1 MRSDQRSAPVS
12 YAVPSA
18 VGGVRPGSSPL
29 GGTAGQS
36 RAAGP
41 VLAGATIAMGL
52 MAGLFFA
59 FDVSVMP
66 GLAAGDDRT
75 YVTAMQHI
83 NSSIENGMFGL
94 VFVGAFAATG
104 VAAWLQHKAGRRRAA
119 LWAAGATVL
128 YVVALMVT
136 MGVNI
141 PLNNELAAA
150 GDPSQIHDFAGVRA
164 KFEGTWVAAN
174 MLRTLLCTAGLAA
187 LSRSLVLHGRFSRL
201 GR

>member
-1 MRSDQRSAPVS
+1 MRSDQTSAPLS
-12 YAVPSA
+12 YPSPTAIGRLGPGAPVHGVP
-18 VGGVRPGSSPL
+18 GGP
-29 GGTAGQS
+29 S
-36 RAAGP
+36 RATGP
-41 VLAGATIAMGL
+41 VLVAATIAMGL

-83 NSSIENGMFGL
+83 NKSIENGMFGL
-94 VFVGAFAATG
+94 VFVGAFLATG
-104 VAAWLQHKAGRRRAA
+104 VAAWLQHKAGRRQAA
-119 LWAAGATVL
+119 LWAAGATLL

-141 PLNNELAAA
+141 PLNNQLAAA
-150 GDPSQIHDFAGVRA
+150 GDPAKITDFASVRD
-164 KFEGTWVAAN
+164 KFEGTWVASN

-187 LSRSLVLHGRFSRL
+187 LTRALVLHGRF
-201 GR
+201 GRAGR

>member
-1 MRSDQRSAPVS
+1 MR
-12 YAVPSA
+12 A
-18 VGGVRPGSSPL
+18 VG
-29 GGTAGQS
+29 QS
-36 RAAGP
+36 KAAGP
-41 VLAGATIAMGL
+41 LLVGSTVAMGL

-83 NSSIENGMFGL
+83 NKSIENGLFGL

-104 VAAWLQHKAGRRRAA
+104 LAAWLLHKAGRRQVA
-119 LWAAGATVL
+119 LWAGLATAL
-128 YVVALMVT
+128 YVVALIVT

-150 GDPSQIHDFAGVRA
+150 GDPSQIHDFAAVRA
-164 KFEGTWVAAN
+164 KFADSWVPVN
-174 MLRTLLCTAGLAA
+174 MLRTALCTGGLLA
-187 LSRSLVLHGRFSRL
+187 LTRSLVLHGRG

>member
-1 MRSDQRSAPVS
+1 MASVARSK
-12 YAVPSA
+12 
-18 VGGVRPGSSPL
+18 
-29 GGTAGQS
+29 
-36 RAAGP
+36 AAGP
-41 VLAGATIAMGL
+41 VLVGATIAMGL

-83 NSSIENGMFGL
+83 NKSIENGMFGL
-94 VFVGAFAATG
+94 VFVGAFVATG
-104 VAAWLQHKAGRRRAA
+104 VAAWLQHKAGRRQAA
-119 LWAAGATVL
+119 LWAAGATLL

-141 PLNNELAAA
+141 PLNNDLAAA
-150 GDPSQIHDFAGVRA
+150 GDPSQIHDFAAVRT

-174 MLRTLLCTAGLAA
+174 MLRTALCTAGLLA
-187 LSRSLVLHGRFSRL
+187 LTRSLVLHGRDSR
-201 GR
+201 

>member
-1 MRSDQRSAPVS
+1 MRSNQTATPASSTAPQSFTGLAPDGSAPV
-12 YAVPSA
+12 VP
-18 VGGVRPGSSPL
+18 
-29 GGTAGQS
+29 GTRS
-36 RAAGP
+36 KAAGP
-41 VLAGATIAMGL
+41 LLVGATVAMGL

-83 NSSIENGMFGL
+83 NKSIENGMFGL

-104 VAAWLQHKAGRRRAA
+104 LAAWLQHKAGRRQAA
-119 LWAAGATVL
+119 LWAAAATVL
-128 YVVALMVT
+128 YVVALLVT

-141 PLNNELAAA
+141 PLNNQLAAA
-150 GDPSQIHDFAGVRA
+150 GDPSQIQDLAAVRA
-164 KFEGTWVAAN
+164 KFADTWVPVN
-174 MLRTLLCTAGLAA
+174 MLRTALCTGGLLA
-187 LSRSLVLHGRFSRL
+187 LTRSLVLHGRS

>member
-1 MRSDQRSAPVS
+1 MR
-12 YAVPSA
+12 A
-18 VGGVRPGSSPL
+18 VG
-29 GGTAGQS
+29 QS
-36 RAAGP
+36 KAAGP
-41 VLAGATIAMGL
+41 LLVGSTVAMGL

-83 NSSIENGMFGL
+83 NKSIENGLFGL

-104 VAAWLQHKAGRRRAA
+104 LAAWLLHKAGRRQAA
-119 LWAAGATVL
+119 LWAGLATTL
-128 YVVALMVT
+128 YVVALIVT

-150 GDPSQIHDFAGVRA
+150 GDPSQIHDFAAVRA
-164 KFEGTWVAAN
+164 KFADSWVPVN
-174 MLRTLLCTAGLAA
+174 MLRTALCTGGLLA
-187 LSRSLVLHGRFSRL
+187 LTRSLVLYGRG

>member
-1 MRSDQRSAPVS
+1 MRSNQTTTPASSTARA
-12 YAVPSA
+12 AVDGLIRGS
-18 VGGVRPGSSPL
+18 VRPV
-29 GGTAGQS
+29 TATTRS
-36 RAAGP
+36 KAAGP
-41 VLAGATIAMGL
+41 VVVGATIAMGL

-75 YVTAMQHI
+75 YVTAMRHI
-83 NSSIENGMFGL
+83 NESIENGMFGL
-94 VFVGAFAATG
+94 VFVGAFLATG

-119 LWAAGATVL
+119 LWAGAATLL

-150 GDPSQIHDFAGVRA
+150 GDPARIHDLAAMRA
-164 KFEGTWVAAN
+164 KFEGTWVATN
-174 MLRTLLCTAGLAA
+174 MLRTALCTAGLLA
-187 LSRSLVLHGRFSRL
+187 LTRSLVLHGRDSR
-201 GR
+201 

>member
-1 MRSDQRSAPVS
+1 MRSDQT
-12 YAVPSA
+12 AVPLSYTASSAIGGAGVGSSVRA
-18 VGGVRPGSSPL
+18 VG
-29 GGTAGQS
+29 QS
-36 RAAGP
+36 KAAGP
-41 VLAGATIAMGL
+41 LLTGATVAMGL

-83 NSSIENGMFGL
+83 NKSIENGLFGL

-104 VAAWLQHKAGRRRAA
+104 LAAWLLNKAGRRQAA
-119 LWAAGATVL
+119 LWAAVATVL
-128 YVVALMVT
+128 YVVALIVT

-150 GDPSQIHDFAGVRA
+150 GDPSQIHDFAAVRA
-164 KFEGTWVAAN
+164 KFADSWVPVN
-174 MLRTLLCTAGLAA
+174 MLRTALCTGGLLA
-187 LSRSLVLHGRFSRL
+187 LTRSLVLHGRS

>member
-1 MRSDQRSAPVS
+1 MRSNQTTTPASSTARA
-12 YAVPSA
+12 AVDGLIRGS
-18 VGGVRPGSSPL
+18 VRPV
-29 GGTAGQS
+29 TATTRS
-36 RAAGP
+36 KAAGP
-41 VLAGATIAMGL
+41 VVVGATIAMGL

-75 YVTAMQHI
+75 YVTAMRHI
-83 NSSIENGMFGL
+83 NESIENGMFGL
-94 VFVGAFAATG
+94 VFVGAFLATG

-119 LWAAGATVL
+119 LWAGAATLL

-150 GDPSQIHDFAGVRA
+150 GDPARIHDLAAMRA
-164 KFEGTWVAAN
+164 KFEGTWAATN
-174 MLRTLLCTAGLAA
+174 MLRTALCTAGLLA
-187 LSRSLVLHGRFSRL
+187 LTRSLVLHGRDSR
-201 GR
+201 

>member
-1 MRSDQRSAPVS
+1 MRSNQTATPASYSAPS
-12 YAVPSA
+12 SFGGLAPGASA
-18 VGGVRPGSSPL
+18 APAARSK
-29 GGTAGQS
+29 
-36 RAAGP
+36 AAGP

-83 NSSIENGMFGL
+83 NKSIENGMFGL
-94 VFVGAFAATG
+94 VFVGAFVATG
-104 VAAWLQHKAGRRRAA
+104 VAAWLQHKAGRRQAA

-128 YVVALMVT
+128 YVVAVMVT

-141 PLNNELAAA
+141 PLNNQLAQA
-150 GDPSQIHDFAGVRA
+150 GDPSQITDFAGVRA
-164 KFEGTWVAAN
+164 KFEGTWVATN
-174 MLRTLLCTAGLAA
+174 MLRTLLCTGGLAA
-187 LSRSLVLHGRFSRL
+187 LTRALVLHGRASR
-201 GR
+201 

>member
-1 MRSDQRSAPVS
+1 MRSDQT
-12 YAVPSA
+12 AVPLSYTAPSAIGGVGMGSSAHA
-18 VGGVRPGSSPL
+18 VGQSKATGPL
-29 GGTAGQS
+29 L
-36 RAAGP
+36 
-41 VLAGATIAMGL
+41 VGATIAMGL

-66 GLAAGDDRT
+66 GLAASDDRT

-83 NSSIENGMFGL
+83 NKSIENGMFGL

-104 VAAWLQHKAGRRRAA
+104 VAAWLLHKAGRRQAA
-119 LWAAGATVL
+119 LWAALATAL

-141 PLNNELAAA
+141 PLNNQLAAA
-150 GDPSQIHDFAGVRA
+150 GDPSQIHDFASVRA
-164 KFEGTWVAAN
+164 HFADSWVPAN
-174 MLRTLLCTAGLAA
+174 MLRTALCTGGLLA
-187 LSRSLVLHGRFSRL
+187 LTRSLVLHGRFTRS

>member
-1 MRSDQRSAPVS
+1 M
-12 YAVPSA
+12 
-18 VGGVRPGSSPL
+18 GSSVQSV
-29 GGTAGQS
+29 GQS

-41 VLAGATIAMGL
+41 LLVGATVAMGL

-83 NSSIENGMFGL
+83 NKSIENGLFGL
-94 VFVGAFAATG
+94 VFVGALAATG
-104 VAAWLQHKAGRRRAA
+104 LAAWLLHKAGRRRAA
-119 LWAAGATVL
+119 LWAALATAL
-128 YVVALMVT
+128 YVVALIVT

-150 GDPSQIHDFAGVRA
+150 GDPSQIHDFAAVRA
-164 KFEGTWVAAN
+164 RFADSWVPAN
-174 MLRTLLCTAGLAA
+174 MLRTALCAGGLLA
-187 LSRSLVLHGRFSRL
+187 LTRSLVLHGRG

>member
-1 MRSDQRSAPVS
+1 MRSDQT
-12 YAVPSA
+12 AVPLSYTTPSTIGGAGMGSSVRA
-18 VGGVRPGSSPL
+18 VG
-29 GGTAGQS
+29 QS
-36 RAAGP
+36 KAAGP
-41 VLAGATIAMGL
+41 LLVGATTAMGL

-83 NSSIENGMFGL
+83 NSSIENGLFGL

-104 VAAWLQHKAGRRRAA
+104 IAAWLLHKSGRRQAA
-119 LWAAGATVL
+119 LWAAGATAL
-128 YVVALMVT
+128 YLVALIVT

-150 GDPSQIHDFAGVRA
+150 GDPSQIHDFAAVRA
-164 KFEGTWVAAN
+164 KFADTWVSAN
-174 MLRTLLCTAGLAA
+174 MLRTALCTGGLLA
-187 LSRSLVLHGRFSRL
+187 LTRALVLHGRG